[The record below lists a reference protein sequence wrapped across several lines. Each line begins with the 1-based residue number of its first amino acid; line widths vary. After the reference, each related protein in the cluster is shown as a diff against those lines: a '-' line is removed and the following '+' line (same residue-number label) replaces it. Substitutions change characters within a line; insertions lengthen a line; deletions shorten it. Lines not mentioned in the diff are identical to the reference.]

1 MEYPLQVELDI
12 SQDDFISVEILEQE
26 LDMQL
31 AKKSYKK
38 GFVMQSIFC
47 IAMAC
52 VVFALRNI
60 IMLETIYFVIGAWL
74 ILLFNFLINYFSGCK
89 KEFSFAV
96 THILENKDDHTF
108 FTPEKGM
115 AFFYEDKAE
124 YLTNEQRRY
133 FDYDKIQNIKITRHL
148 FIFVMKRSKEKAMQG
163 FAYMI
168 IPRRNLTDDEDARLN
183 TICENIVE
191 KYELKEWMKSEIMD

>member
-31 AKKSYKK
+31 AKKAYKK

>member
-1 MEYPLQVELDI
+1 MEYPLQLELDI

-26 LDMQL
+26 LEMQL
-31 AKKSYKK
+31 AKKAYKR
-38 GFVMQSIFC
+38 GFVMQTIFC
-47 IAMAC
+47 IAAA
-52 VVFALRNI
+52 FAIFLLRNVI
-60 IMLETIYFVIGAWL
+60 VFEAVYFVIGAWL
-74 ILLFNFLINYFSGCK
+74 IFLFNFSLNYFSGCK

-96 THILENKDDHTF
+96 SHILENKDSHTF

-115 AFFYEDKAE
+115 AFFYEDRAE

-133 FDYDKIQNIKITRHL
+133 FNYDKIQNIKITRHL
-148 FIFVMKRSKEKAMQG
+148 YIFVMKRTKDKSMRG

-183 TICENIVE
+183 TVCENIT
-191 KYELKEWMKSEIMD
+191 KQYELKEWMKSEIMD